1 MKMNKILMGLAV
13 LAGGL
18 FASCDTDNEA
28 AVYNVYTPNVSFVD
42 GTTSVTTPES
52 SVEVKVT
59 LTRFGSNGDLTVH
72 YTGSSEDAGIFTDL
86 SSGEATFANGST
98 TTTVTIKA
106 ENLVK
111 GQEYT
116 YTLKL
121 DDESVATADTIVGNP
136 ITVAEVVVMCDYN
149 WISAGTCTFID
160 YNFSDGEAIQGV
172 KVENGE
178 GSNVYRIV
186 DAYGKDT
193 GNITFIL
200 NSDGTIQLKDGKHCA
215 YSGYAVYYDSVNYGA
230 YCYVENEGNHY
241 VVNHLLVAGSSLY
254 IGGFDFI
261 WDKE

>member
-28 AVYNVYTPNVSFVD
+28 TVYNVYTPNVSFVD
-42 GTTSVTTPES
+42 KTTSLTTAES
-52 SVEVKVT
+52 SVEVQVT
-59 LTRFGSNGDLTVH
+59 LTRFGSNGDLTIH

-86 SSGEATFANGST
+86 SNGTATFANGAS

-106 ENLVK
+106 EKLEK

-121 DDESVATADTIVGNP
+121 DDECVATADTIVGDP
-136 ITVAEVVVMCDYN
+136 ITVADVVILCDYN
-149 WISAGTCTFID
+149 WVSAGTCKFID
-160 YNFSDGEAIQGV
+160 YNFSDGEAIEGV

-186 DAYGKDT
+186 DAYGKGT
-193 GNITFIL
+193 GNITFTQ
-200 NSDGTIQLKDGKHCA
+200 NTDGSIQLQDGKHCTF
-215 YSGYAVYYDSVNYGA
+215 SGYTVYYDSTNYAA
-230 YCYVENEGNHY
+230 YCNVQNQGNHY
-241 VVNHLLVAGSSLY
+241 VVNHLLLSGSSLY
-254 IGGFDFI
+254 LGGFDFI
-261 WDKE
+261 WNK